1 MTWELVNIT
10 YIIII
15 IIIVII
21 TSQCETLEC
30 CPHYE

>member
-10 YIIII
+10 YIII